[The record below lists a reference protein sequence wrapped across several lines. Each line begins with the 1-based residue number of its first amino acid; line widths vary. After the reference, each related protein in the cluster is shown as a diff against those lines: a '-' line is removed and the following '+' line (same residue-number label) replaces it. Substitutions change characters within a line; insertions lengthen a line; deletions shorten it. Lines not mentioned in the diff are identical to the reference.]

1 MRHTRLAI
9 LLPLLAL
16 ATLLALPAGALAAD
30 TVTLGGA
37 VVLDGA
43 PVTGVAV
50 TVSVV
55 GSDTIAAAVTDE
67 NGAFA
72 VEIEA
77 AIGDEVR
84 VTAKGQTFT
93 SPPDGN
99 GCVRTETPIGRA
111 SMTLVELP
119 PAPLEVALDQLITSE
134 VCGATATPRITPPAT
149 DAGFRSGSGGP
160 GSSLLLVLG
169 GLVLVGGGAL
179 ALARRRA

>member
-1 MRHTRLAI
+1 MRRTRLI

-16 ATLLALPAGALAAD
+16 ASLLALPAGALAAD
-30 TVTLGGA
+30 SVTLGGT
-37 VVLDGA
+37 VVRDGA

-55 GSDTIAAAVTDE
+55 GYDTVAAAVTDE

-77 AIGDEVR
+77 VIGDEVR

-93 SPPDGN
+93 SQPDRN

-111 SMTLVELP
+111 SMTLDELP

-134 VCGATATPRITPPAT
+134 VCGATATPRVTPPAT
-149 DAGFRSGSGGP
+149 DAGLRRGSGGGSGSG
-160 GSSLLLVLG
+160 LLLVLG
-169 GLVLVGGGAL
+169 ALALAGGGAL